1 MGTHNAFLVR
11 LLLDDVVG
19 CLQIRPTIAP
29 ISGIHAA
36 PPIKRRSLFSPLLK
50 SGLALW
56 LALTNRVQQQFCC
69 MTSGL
74 MPQKALQLLFSPS
87 GKTAAT
93 SKKCLT
99 TLLGERGPMEKERP
113 WRVKYYKGRWEAQ
126 PAHSCF
132 SHHSWGIRYER
143 AHTWGPSAPAK
154 LSEATPH
161 GIEISHSQQ
170 VLLKLQNHEQIN
182 GGCFKP
188 LSFWVV
194 CFTTDSWT
202 RKIKWDSSTPPSGW
216 QV

>member
-1 MGTHNAFLVR
+1 MQLLPSRGGVSFPHSLNLGWLCDLLWPIEYSSSFAVWHLVLCHKRPCSFCFHPLGR
-11 LLLDDVVG
+11 LL
-19 CLQIRPTIAP
+19 P
-29 ISGIHAA
+29 H
-36 PPIKRRSLFSPLLK
+36 K
-50 SGLALW
+50 
-56 LALTNRVQQQFCC
+56 
-69 MTSGL
+69 
-74 MPQKALQLLFSPS
+74 
-87 GKTAAT
+87 
-93 SKKCLT
+93 KKCLT
-99 TLLGERGPMEKERP
+99 ILLGERGPMEKERP

-143 AHTWGPSAPAK
+143 AHILGPSAPAK

-170 VLLKLQNHEQIN
+170 VLLKLQNHEQTN